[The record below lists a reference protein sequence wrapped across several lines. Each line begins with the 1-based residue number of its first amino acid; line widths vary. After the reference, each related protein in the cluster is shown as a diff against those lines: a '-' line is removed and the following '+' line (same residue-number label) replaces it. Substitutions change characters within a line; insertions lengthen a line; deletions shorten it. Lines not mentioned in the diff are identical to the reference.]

1 MIDNLT
7 AFMDMISEY
16 LDEYGVRT
24 ICSESGTPFDGK
36 YHEAEG
42 GGMFDPRRSVVGCSL
57 RRGFCWGE
65 QVLQK
70 ERIRLET
77 GKE

>member
-36 YHEAEG
+36 YHEAG
-42 GGMFDPRRSVVGCSL
+42 DGGMFDPKRAVVGCSL
-57 RRGFCWGE
+57 RRGFCWGA
-65 QVLQK
+65 QVLQN
-70 ERIRLET
+70 ERVRLET
-77 GKE
+77 GNE